1 MYVVYMV
8 VFENNHVFTT
18 VQISLRAL
26 PMPLVPTR
34 SHLPVSPAHV
44 PPVRVP
50 PVRVSHVRVTLA
62 LVPEGIREKTFKKSG
77 LRE

>member
-44 PPVRVP
+44 PPVRV
-50 PVRVSHVRVTLA
+50 SHVRVTLA